1 MQLVASDTN
10 DTPVFVEVKVKPARE
25 STTVVKIPSGSLSPS
40 LNSNNT
46 NTQSDF
52 HHQTCPGIY
61 KKGACPSPTA
71 LPTVIEEDYIL
82 EGENQ
87 SKNPEVVQ
95 IPTGKSTPCI
105 SSNLLPKTL
114 PNKRKRED
122 ENRSKKESKRE
133 KDSLKVKHIGETN
146 RSGCERGKG
155 HTKQFINMDEIS
167 HLLKHY
173 LQFHKRLKE
182 LERGMQIRSSLK
194 SAI

>member
-1 MQLVASDTN
+1 M
-10 DTPVFVEVKVKPARE
+10 
-25 STTVVKIPSGSLSPS
+25 
-40 LNSNNT
+40 
-46 NTQSDF
+46 
-52 HHQTCPGIY
+52 
-61 KKGACPSPTA
+61 
-71 LPTVIEEDYIL
+71 IEEDYIL

-95 IPTGKSTPCI
+95 IPTGKSSPCI

-114 PNKRKRED
+114 PNERKRED

-133 KDSLKVKHIGETN
+133 KDSLKVKNIGETN

-155 HTKQFINMDEIS
+155 RIKQFINMDEIS

-173 LQFHKRLKE
+173 LQFHKSLKE
-182 LERGMQIRSSLK
+182 LERGMQIKSSLK

>member
-1 MQLVASDTN
+1 M
-10 DTPVFVEVKVKPARE
+10 
-25 STTVVKIPSGSLSPS
+25 
-40 LNSNNT
+40 
-46 NTQSDF
+46 
-52 HHQTCPGIY
+52 
-61 KKGACPSPTA
+61 
-71 LPTVIEEDYIL
+71 IEEDYIL

-95 IPTGKSTPCI
+95 IPTGKSSPCI

-155 HTKQFINMDEIS
+155 HIKQFIDMDEIS
-167 HLLKHY
+167 YLLEHY

-182 LERGMQIRSSLK
+182 MESGMQIRSSLK